1 MSTIPV
7 RLRRGSLAAIMA
19 QAPYEPGEPVV
30 DWTDPLSPVIYVADR
45 DGVLRPSVVGPHG
58 HEIADVTGLSA
69 ALLGKTDVGHGHAV
83 ADITGLDGIILG
95 LDQHIAL
102 KADAAHDHTIANVT
116 GLATALSGLSTD
128 ISGKADSGHGHVI
141 GDVSGLATTLSGL
154 STDIAGKADSGHD
167 HTTSQVTGLDTAL
180 AGKAAASHEHT
191 YTDITDL
198 STVLAGK
205 AEAEHSHIID
215 DVTGLADALAAAG
228 TGGGGDLVSALS
240 QPEINLTATGPLT
253 LNRMHAL
260 SFGGTSTAMLPDA
273 TVNVGAIIGVRANLA
288 EGYIAILDAP
298 FSQKIDGSLTRRMWR
313 GESAILLATP
323 TGWTKIAGKT
333 LPMIGRIYNS
343 TAQQF
348 AANTATKIATDAS
361 DFGTLHDLANQ
372 RIVIAR
378 PGQGM
383 LSLDCVLNNTNSMQ
397 TYVELRGYTSA
408 AWTDTVRMVNFAN
421 QYGNPYALKTKYV
434 DTGMYFDM
442 WLYYAVGNFG
452 ASVTIAASSILT
464 FTEIPTW

>member
-7 RLRRGSLAAIMA
+7 RLKRGSLAAIMA
-19 QAPYEPGEPVV
+19 QGPYEPGEPVV

-45 DGVLRPSVVGPHG
+45 DGVLRSSVVGPHG
-58 HEIADVTGLSA
+58 HEIADITGLSG
-69 ALLGKTDVGHGHAV
+69 ALSGKSDVGHGHAV

-102 KADAAHDHTIANVT
+102 KAD
-116 GLATALSGLSTD
+116 
-128 ISGKADSGHGHVI
+128 SGHGHAVADVTGLSTALAGLSDGISACAPSIHGHAI
-141 GDVSGLATTLSGL
+141 GDIADLGTTLSGL
-154 STDIAGKADSGHD
+154 STDIAGRALADHD
-167 HTTSQVTGLDTAL
+167 HATADVTGLDTAL

-205 AEAEHSHIID
+205 AEAAHNHIID

-240 QPEINLTATGPLT
+240 QPEINLTAGGPLT

-260 SFGGTSTAMLPDA
+260 SFGGSGTAMLPDA
-273 TVNVGAIIGVRANLA
+273 TVNVGAIIGVRVNLA
-288 EGYIAILDAP
+288 EGYIATLDAP
-298 FSQKIDGSLTRRMWR
+298 FSQMIDGSLTRRMWK
-313 GESAILLATP
+313 GESAFLLATP
-323 TGWTKIAGKT
+323 YGWTKIAGKT
-333 LPMIGRIYNS
+333 LPMVGRVYNS
-343 TAQQF
+343 AAQQF
-348 AANTATKIATDAS
+348 AANTATKIAADAT

-372 RIVIAR
+372 RIVIGR
-378 PGQGM
+378 PGRGM

-397 TYVELRGYTSA
+397 TYVELRGYTSNV
-408 AWTDTVRMVNFAN
+408 WTDTVRMVNFAN
-421 QYGNPYALKTKYV
+421 QYGNPYALKTKNV
-434 DTGMYFDM
+434 DTGMQFEM